1 MQAPENPD
9 NENARLAAL
18 HALNILD
25 TQAEE
30 RFDRITRMAKRVFAV
45 PIATVTLVDEDRQ
58 WFKSKIGIEATEAPR
73 ATSFCGHAILQHQPF
88 VIEDAS
94 LDPRFQDNPSVTGE
108 PFIRFYA
115 GCPLRSVDGYALGT
129 LCVVDHEPR
138 QLQPEDLETL
148 MDLAHMVER
157 ELMALQLATTD
168 ELTKISNRRG
178 FSILS
183 KFSLEFC
190 ARQDLPASLVFF
202 DLDHFKAIND
212 TYGHQEGDRVLQR
225 FAEQL
230 RHSFRSSDVFARL
243 GGDEFVVLITN
254 ANEMMAQHL
263 IQQFDAALQQTYA
276 NLALPYTA
284 QYSTGIIRYD
294 RERHHGIEDLLHAAD
309 QLMYTHK
316 NARR

>member
-1 MQAPENPD
+1 MQAPEKPD

-30 RFDRITRMAKRVFAV
+30 RFDRITRMAKRVFGV

-58 WFKSKIGIEATEAPR
+58 WFKSRIGLEVCEAPR
-73 ATSFCGHAILQHQPF
+73 STSFCGHAILQNQPF
-88 VIEDAS
+88 VIEDAT
-94 LDPRFQDNPSVTGE
+94 LDPRFSDNPSVTGE

-115 GCPLRSVDGYALGT
+115 GCPLRSVDGYTLGT

-138 QLQPEDLETL
+138 QLEPEDLETL
-148 MDLAHMVER
+148 TDLAHMVER

-190 ARQDLPASLVFF
+190 ARQNLPASLVFF

-212 TYGHQEGDRVLQR
+212 TYGHQEGDQVLQR

-230 RHSFRSSDVFARL
+230 RQSFRSSDVFARL

-254 ANEMMAQHL
+254 ANEIMAQHL
-263 IQQFDAALQQTYA
+263 IQQFDAALQQTYSR
-276 NLALPYTA
+276 LALPYPA
-284 QYSTGIIRYD
+284 EYSTGVINYD
-294 RERHHGIEDLLHAAD
+294 RQRHHGIEDLLHAAD
-309 QLMYTHK
+309 QMMYAHK
-316 NARR
+316 HARR